1 MLPCSAKVPLSR
13 IFRGR
18 AAECPAMA
26 ESFRAEKTREHLL
39 EVAADYESMA
49 DHEAEFELEDAHHAA
64 ESRYFNFCLKTVVRW
79 RRLAMTHRTSRRTA
93 TAVTARRPA

>member
-18 AAECPAMA
+18 AAECRAMA

-49 DHEAEFELEDAHHAA
+49 DHEAKFELEDAHHAA
-64 ESRYFNFCLKTVVRW
+64 ESRYFNFWLVRW